1 MHFQG
6 MQNHHY
12 IVVVYCKCRLIL
24 AVLLETNFF
33 FIFSFETN
41 LFFSLNIFRKE
52 EIKNGVNQNKRKV
65 QIMLLVKILIS
76 GYLAKDIR
84 T

>member
-1 MHFQG
+1 MSVDPRSTSG
-6 MQNHHY
+6 N
-12 IVVVYCKCRLIL
+12 
-24 AVLLETNFF
+24 NFF
-33 FIFSFETN
+33 FFLFSFETN
-41 LFFSLNIFRKE
+41 LFLFEKQLNIFRKE

>member
-1 MHFQG
+1 MSVDSCSTSG
-6 MQNHHY
+6 N
-12 IVVVYCKCRLIL
+12 
-24 AVLLETNFF
+24 NFF
-33 FIFSFETN
+33 FFLFSFETN

-52 EIKNGVNQNKRKV
+52 EIKNGVNQKKRKV

>member
-1 MHFQG
+1 MSVDPRSTSG
-6 MQNHHY
+6 N
-12 IVVVYCKCRLIL
+12 
-24 AVLLETNFF
+24 NFF
-33 FIFSFETN
+33 FLFSFETN

-52 EIKNGVNQNKRKV
+52 EIKNGVNQKKRKV
-65 QIMLLVKILIS
+65 QIMLLVKILIR

>member
-1 MHFQG
+1 MSVDSCSTSG
-6 MQNHHY
+6 N
-12 IVVVYCKCRLIL
+12 
-24 AVLLETNFF
+24 NFF
-33 FIFSFETN
+33 FFSFETN

-52 EIKNGVNQNKRKV
+52 EIKNGVNQKKRKV

>member
-1 MHFQG
+1 

-12 IVVVYCKCRLIL
+12 IVAVYCKCQLIL
-24 AVLLETNFF
+24 AVLLETIFF
-33 FIFSFETN
+33 FLFSFETN
-41 LFFSLNIFRKE
+41 LFLFEKQLNIFRKE
-52 EIKNGVNQNKRKV
+52 EIKNGVNQKKRKV
-65 QIMLLVKILIS
+65 QIMLLVKILIR

>member
-1 MHFQG
+1 MSVDSCSTSG
-6 MQNHHY
+6 N
-12 IVVVYCKCRLIL
+12 
-24 AVLLETNFF
+24 NFLF
-33 FIFSFETN
+33 LFSFETN

-52 EIKNGVNQNKRKV
+52 EIKNGVNQKKRKV

-76 GYLAKDIR
+76 GYLAKVIR